1 MNASQDGGVGE
12 KSDDDDERHEL
23 SEERREQLEVDEKTH
38 RLPVS
43 ISWYYEQNML
53 NMHVMLLYSLVS
65 IWRLVVLWPIWS
77 ETLSNL
83 KQKTTIWGTKYPCRP
98 ILTTEYIAW

>member
-1 MNASQDGGVGE
+1 MDLSVEYRGYSLTESTIRRHTTVPRMNASQDGGVGE

-43 ISWYYEQNML
+43 IS
-53 NMHVMLLYSLVS
+53 
-65 IWRLVVLWPIWS
+65 
-77 ETLSNL
+77 
-83 KQKTTIWGTKYPCRP
+83 
-98 ILTTEYIAW
+98 